1 MLNYEIT
8 DNLDKAASTLSE
20 QEAGDISAL
29 IEEALKDRN
38 NGEYTSEQ
46 ISALTSSLDKSYFQ
60 TIELNS
66 YLVLAKDNGII
77 IGTGRLVRREH
88 WEIKTVY
95 VKPSR
100 QGEGIGSKIMKALEE
115 KAKQMG
121 ITRLCL
127 EAEVFPRTIEFY
139 ARKGYTTVGV
149 SEFPGVNG
157 QILKFIAMEKQL

>member
-8 DNLDKAASTLSE
+8 DNLAKAASTLSE
-20 QEAGDISAL
+20 QKAGDISAL

-100 QGEGIGSKIMKALEE
+100 QGEGIGSKIMTA
-115 KAKQMG
+115 
-121 ITRLCL
+121 
-127 EAEVFPRTIEFY
+127 
-139 ARKGYTTVGV
+139 
-149 SEFPGVNG
+149 
-157 QILKFIAMEKQL
+157 